1 MAKALNYL
9 GQMVEVEDDVM
20 GVVNEIHD
28 RWPEL
33 RVQYLD
39 PDRFPELT
47 DAPYIIVDTQRD
59 HVVMKVWELNR
70 SVINQLWLMDV
81 QNTNLQALFEVEAAK
96 IAKETA
102 AKKQEETEERQDIL
116 LSTFRSP
123 KGSYSFKNEKG
134 EKVVISD

>member
-102 AKKQEETEERQDIL
+102 AKKQEEAEERQDIL
-116 LSTFRSP
+116 LRTFRSP